1 MPATSGGIAV
11 VALPNLAAP
20 KFDIAELTNLRD
32 LLTLAIRLAVIWGA
46 AWAGW
51 LVVKVLAR
59 RIVASVDDGDESTV
73 SAAEKRGQTIAQLL
87 RGVGRIAL
95 LIIAFLLTLNLFIDI
110 TAVIAGVSILGLAV
124 SFGTQSLV
132 KDIIGGF
139 FILMENQFAI
149 GDVIEAAGKSGV
161 VEYMTLR
168 VVHLR
173 SLDGSLNIIPNGQI
187 NVVTNMTRGWS
198 RAVVEIGVA
207 YESDLDHVLQVFGDE
222 ARALAADPVWSPRL
236 DGAPEVSGVIELGDS
251 SIVVRTMFRTKP
263 AQHWDVGREFRRR
276 IKRRLELEG
285 IGIPFPQRVIHHMYP
300 PGVTGDASA
309 ASSATGG

>member
-1 MPATSGGIAV
+1 MSATSGGIAV

-59 RIVASVDDGDESTV
+59 RIVASVDDGDDSTV

-198 RAVVEIGVA
+198 RAVVG
-207 YESDLDHVLQVFGDE
+207 
-222 ARALAADPVWSPRL
+222 
-236 DGAPEVSGVIELGDS
+236 
-251 SIVVRTMFRTKP
+251 T
-263 AQHWDVGREFRRR
+263 
-276 IKRRLELEG
+276 
-285 IGIPFPQRVIHHMYP
+285 
-300 PGVTGDASA
+300 
-309 ASSATGG
+309 